1 MTALGKLGSCEICSS
16 KAAIYKCP
24 KCEMVTCSLE
34 CSKRHK
40 RLKNFCD
47 GIRDKTTDNPGFF
60 CCNFVVLIGARACK
74 TRNLWAEP
82 SYTGPH
88 SLPQPL

>member
-47 GIRDKTTDNPGFF
+47 GIRDKTKYVPLKKFGYMELVSGNFNNFF
-60 CCNFVVLIGARACK
+60 IYYIEK
-74 TRNLWAEP
+74 
-82 SYTGPH
+82 S
-88 SLPQPL
+88 

>member
-47 GIRDKTTDNPGFF
+47 GIRDKTKYVPLKKFGYMELVSGNFNYFF
-60 CCNFVVLIGARACK
+60 IYYMEK
-74 TRNLWAEP
+74 LWNC
-82 SYTGPH
+82 S
-88 SLPQPL
+88 